1 MTKKTT
7 KTNSI
12 KSKLKDGDI
21 VLIKLV
27 YEAEKRNN
35 YGNINTYANFHT
47 INNPHA
53 NNCYILEEDLEDSDI
68 HSILES
74 PLRVGDKVR
83 IPHSELEWE
92 IKALIDGK
100 AWLWFNSTTC
110 SNFIERLTKVS

>member
-1 MTKKTT
+1 MTK

-21 VLIKLV
+21 VLIKMV
-27 YEAEKRNN
+27 YESEKEDKNG
-35 YGNINTYANFHT
+35 YVDTYENFHLVGDEKVYVLGE
-47 INNPHA
+47 IK
-53 NNCYILEEDLEDSDI
+53 DSDI

-83 IPHSELEWE
+83 MPHSELEWE